1 MNKILGI
8 VAEYNPF
15 HNGHLYHLNKSK
27 ELTGASYTIAVIS
40 GNFTQR
46 GDTSIID
53 KWKKTEMALQNGVDL
68 VIELPVL
75 YSVSSAEN
83 FAEGAIK
90 ILNSLGIIDYISF
103 GTETDDIN
111 ELNKVATILVNEPKE
126 YKELLNSE
134 LSFGISFP
142 KARENALRKF
152 LDIPKTDTDLS
163 INSSNNILGIEY
175 LKALKKYNSNIK
187 PISVKRID
195 SGYNDLKYSNNMASA
210 TAIRQLIKNKT
221 YDNLSNLLP
230 GKSHKILMD
239 SIKSENIVPDLSCFE
254 KEIIYTLR
262 KLTVDEI
269 SHLPDVSEGLENSI
283 KKSAFN
289 FATLPNILES
299 LKSKRYT
306 RTRIQRILT
315 YALLGITKTDIE
327 LSKKVTPYI
336 RILGFNKNG
345 KKILSEISKTKPEL
359 KIITSV
365 KKFVDSNTNNDL
377 ELLLNKDILATNIY
391 TLAYNNNNMANLDF
405 TKSLINLS
413 T

>member
-1 MNKILGI
+1 MDKILGI

-27 ELTGASYTIAVIS
+27 ELTDAKYTIAVIS

-53 KWKKTEMALQNGVDL
+53 KWKKAEMALENGIDL
-68 VIELPVL
+68 VIELPIL
-75 YSVSSAEN
+75 YAVSSAEN
-83 FAEGAIK
+83 FADGAIK
-90 ILNSLGIIDYISF
+90 ILNSLGIVNYISF

-111 ELNKVATILVNEPKE
+111 GLDKVATVLSNEPKE
-126 YKELLNSE
+126 YKELLNLE
-134 LSFGISFP
+134 LSSGISFP
-142 KARENALRKF
+142 KARENALRKY
-152 LDIPKTDTDLS
+152 LNIPEDDTSLS
-163 INSSNNILGIEY
+163 INTPNNILGIEY

-195 SGYNDLKYSNNMASA
+195 SGYNDLEYSNNMASA
-210 TAIRQLIKNKT
+210 TAIRQLIKNGT
-221 YDNLSNLLP
+221 YDNLNNLLP
-230 GKSHKILMD
+230 KRSYKILMD
-239 SIKSENIVPDLSCFE
+239 SIKSGNIVPDLSCFE

-283 KKSAFN
+283 KKSALN
-289 FATLPNILES
+289 FTSLSDLLES

-327 LSKKVTPYI
+327 LSKNITPYI
-336 RILGFNKNG
+336 RVLGFNKNG
-345 KKILSEISKTKPEL
+345 KKILSEISKAKPEL

-365 KKFVDSNTNNDL
+365 KKFVDTNDNKDL

-391 TLAYNNNNMANLDF
+391 TLAYKNKLANLDF
-405 TKSLINLS
+405 TKSLINSS